1 MAIDHFGLVLS
12 GAEGLEKKLQG
23 MNDVRWAAVVKKSA
37 TQMFNRA
44 KGTDPHSGGTPK
56 DSGEMRKTV
65 KKLEDGIAYT
75 VEYAPHVEYGHRTV
89 DGGYVQGQRFALANL
104 TIQRPI
110 YQGDLLEAIRKEMQ

>member
-1 MAIDHFGLVLS
+1 MAIDHFRLVLS
-12 GAEGLEKKLQG
+12 GSEGLEKKLQA
-23 MNDVRWAAVVKKSA
+23 MNDIRWAAVVKKSA

-75 VEYAPHVEYGHRTV
+75 VEYALRICDAYKTGQKRRTLSLRV
-89 DGGYVQGQRFALANL
+89 A
-104 TIQRPI
+104 
-110 YQGDLLEAIRKEMQ
+110 